1 MEGVACTPGRVLM
14 KLRPFQR
21 AFIRGAT
28 APEIDT
34 AALSTPLGQGKSW
47 LAAHLLA
54 RVLTPGDALFRP
66 GTESVLCAGTLEQ
79 ARIVFRFLRSS
90 LEDRGGFAFTDS
102 ANRISCSHAGTRTRL
117 RVIGSNARGA
127 FGLVGCPWVVT
138 DEPGRVGDARR

>member
-1 MEGVACTPGRVLM
+1 M

-102 ANRISCSHAGTRTRL
+102 ANPDLVLARRDPYTVESDRLQRSGRVRAGRL
-117 RVIGSNARGA
+117 PVGGRRRAR
-127 FGLVGCPWVVT
+127 
-138 DEPGRVGDARR
+138 RVGDARR